1 MEKLVQD
8 PFLKKSNLS
17 ISQDQ
22 QSEVSYSLFFFVC
35 PSGGLPKQTEIKLQT
50 TCLYFIQSFFKRQK
64 EACN

>member
-22 QSEVSYSLFFFVC
+22 QSEVSYSLFFLYV
-35 PSGGLPKQTEIKLQT
+35 QVEDYQNKLK
-50 TCLYFIQSFFKRQK
+50 LNS
-64 EACN
+64 

>member
-22 QSEVSYSLFFFVC
+22 QSEVSYSFFFFLYV
-35 PSGGLPKQTEIKLQT
+35 QVEDYQNKLN
-50 TCLYFIQSFFKRQK
+50 LNS
-64 EACN
+64 